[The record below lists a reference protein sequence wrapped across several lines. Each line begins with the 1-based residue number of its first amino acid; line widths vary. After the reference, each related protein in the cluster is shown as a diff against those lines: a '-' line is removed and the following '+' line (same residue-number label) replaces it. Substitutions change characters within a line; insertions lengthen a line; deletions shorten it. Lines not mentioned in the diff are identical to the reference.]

1 MAQHITGPTGSA
13 QPTAAGR
20 ASQSAILRAAIVA
33 ASAILSVLEEM
44 AEIGGVGPDHD
55 INRQIEEARRDLAE
69 MRIALAMLE
78 AQCVRLN

>member
-1 MAQHITGPTGSA
+1 
-13 QPTAAGR
+13 
-20 ASQSAILRAAIVA
+20 
-33 ASAILSVLEEM
+33 M

-78 AQCVRLN
+78 AQGVRLN